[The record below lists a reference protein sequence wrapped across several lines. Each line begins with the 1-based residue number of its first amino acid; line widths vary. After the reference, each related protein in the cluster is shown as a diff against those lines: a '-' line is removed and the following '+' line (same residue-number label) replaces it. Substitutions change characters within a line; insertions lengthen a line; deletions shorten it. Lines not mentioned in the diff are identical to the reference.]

1 MKNHRSAGGNS
12 SVTYPDG
19 KEREFNHVS
28 KAHDSKKKRS
38 AKQPTIS
45 KIEE

>member
-1 MKNHRSAGGNS
+1 MERNMKNHRSAGGNS

-38 AKQPTIS
+38 AK
-45 KIEE
+45 